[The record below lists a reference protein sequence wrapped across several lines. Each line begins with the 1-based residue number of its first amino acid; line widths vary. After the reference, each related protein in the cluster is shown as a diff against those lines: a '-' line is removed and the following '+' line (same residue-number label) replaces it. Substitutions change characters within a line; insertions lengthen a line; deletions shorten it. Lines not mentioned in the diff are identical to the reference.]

1 MPEIIHLEQ
10 GTDEWHLARLGS
22 IGGTAINSVLAKG
35 QGKMRKAL
43 LYRLAAEIITGRPTP
58 NESRWQFD
66 RGHEFEPQ
74 ARALYEFETDV
85 EVEPVGLIRGDV
97 PRTHVSPDGLVGDNG
112 MIEIK
117 TMMPHVFAEA
127 KDTGKIDL
135 AHNRQCQ
142 MSLWVSGR
150 QWVDLCYFCPEW
162 PVLGRILIQ
171 RQYPSPILQDDIEV
185 GVEDFLGDLND
196 LIKKLGGDA

>member
-1 MPEIIHLEQ
+1 MPEIIQLDQ
-10 GTDEWHLARLGS
+10 GSEAWHLARLGS

-43 LYRLAAEIITGRPTP
+43 LYRLAAEIITGQPTA
-58 NESRWQFD
+58 NDSRWQFD

-74 ARALYEFETDV
+74 ARAMYEFDRDV
-85 EVEPVGLIRGDV
+85 EVEQIGLIRGDV
-97 PRTHVSPDGLVGDNG
+97 PRTHISPDGLVGDDG
-112 MIEIK
+112 LIEIK
-117 TMMPHVFAEA
+117 TMMPHIYAEA

-135 AHNRQCQ
+135 AHDRQCQ

-162 PVLGRILIQ
+162 PVSGRILIQ
-171 RQYPSPILQDDIEV
+171 RQYPNRTLQDDIEI
-185 GVEDFLGDLND
+185 GLESFLADLD
-196 LIKKLGGDA
+196 ETVKKLGGDA

>member
-1 MPEIIHLEQ
+1 
-10 GTDEWHLARLGS
+10 
-22 IGGTAINSVLAKG
+22 
-35 QGKMRKAL
+35 MRKAL

-85 EVEPVGLIRGDV
+85 EVEQVGLLRGDV
-97 PRTHVSPDGLVGDNG
+97 PRTHVSPDGLVGDDG

-135 AHNRQCQ
+135 AHDRQCQ

-150 QWVDLCYFCPEW
+150 RWVDLCYFCPEW
-162 PVLGRILIQ
+162 PVSGRILIQ
-171 RQYPSPILQDDIEV
+171 RQEPRPEAKEEIKTAVSAFLDDLEALVEKLQ
-185 GVEDFLGDLND
+185 
-196 LIKKLGGDA
+196 